1 MFGSRFT
8 HSARVF
14 DLYPIPL
21 WGGIVDFRL
30 LQSNFGYAIVD
41 NGYLCLLYDF
51 GIVGFSLFII
61 LYFLSMRILAD
72 KKEYVFLIAIIA
84 VALWGITENI
94 LRSFAINFT
103 VVFWAEC
110 IKKGDGINSK

>member
-1 MFGSRFT
+1 
-8 HSARVF
+8 
-14 DLYPIPL
+14 
-21 WGGIVDFRL
+21 
-30 LQSNFGYAIVD
+30 
-41 NGYLCLLYDF
+41 
-51 GIVGFSLFII
+51 
-61 LYFLSMRILAD
+61 MRILAD

-103 VVFWAEC
+103 VVFWAEY

>member
-1 MFGSRFT
+1 
-8 HSARVF
+8 
-14 DLYPIPL
+14 
-21 WGGIVDFRL
+21 
-30 LQSNFGYAIVD
+30 
-41 NGYLCLLYDF
+41 
-51 GIVGFSLFII
+51 
-61 LYFLSMRILAD
+61 MRKLAN

-110 IKKGDGINSK
+110 IKKGDEPAGGHFGKTERRKSDGVGRPHEES